1 MPVSASIYDMVGRG
15 VQPVEDPQNALLK
28 ALKLQGAQQELQTG
42 SMKMDEYRR
51 GVERNNKLQQLLS
64 GDYADDESRAGAL
77 VKGGFLDEGQKV
89 LKNRADLNK
98 QNTDLDAKRL
108 EMASKRLELAGQGF
122 GWLKD
127 NPSPDNAIAVIDS
140 FGQNGI
146 WNPQQVAKAKADVMA
161 NPTPE
166 NVARLATMG
175 YQSAL
180 SAKDQ
185 LPSFVQQGRGG
196 TVATQRI
203 NPVTGKVDD
212 VQSATVT
219 QTEAQR
225 LQLAQQADEAAKNRG
240 VQIRGQNM
248 IDARAREAAGIA
260 SGAAVADAGGPG
272 QAAMVK
278 QFGKAPPGYRW
289 KPDGSAEAIPGGPA
303 DIKAGEA
310 GAKSGAKREAQIA
323 QAESVLG
330 TIRDA
335 KGLTGY
341 TTAGVGGM
349 LSGVPATPARNL
361 QAKLETVKANLGF
374 DRLQQM
380 RDNSPT
386 GGALGAVA
394 VQELTALQS
403 TVASL
408 DQLQSPSQLGKA
420 LEKIEGHY
428 TRWLDVMK
436 QSGGGQGGA
445 TGNWGDKPAAS
456 KGGPVDF
463 GSLK

>member
-1 MPVSASIYDMVGRG
+1 MPVSASIYDAIGRG

-108 EMASKRLELAGQGF
+108 EMAGKRLELAGQGF

-127 NPSPDNAIAVIDS
+127 NPSPENAISVIDS

-248 IDARAREAAGIA
+248 TDARSREAT
-260 SGAAVADAGGPG
+260 AATLTKPFEVTG
-272 QAAMVK
+272 
-278 QFGKAPPGYRW
+278 
-289 KPDGSAEAIPGGPA
+289 PDGSAMLVQQDKQGNIRPVQGYGP
-303 DIKAGEA
+303 KAGTEKPLNDTQSKALLFGSRMREA
-310 GAKSGAKREAQIA
+310 GKVLDALAKDGTSASVPGSRAGYGIGSTITALSSSKQQQLDQAKRDFVNAVLRRESGAVIADSEFENADKQYFPQIGDSKEVIA
-323 QAESVLG
+323 QKKRNRELATNGILQE
-330 TIRDA
+330 
-335 KGLTGY
+335 
-341 TTAGVGGM
+341 
-349 LSGVPATPARNL
+349 VPANRRDGL
-361 QAKLETVKANLGF
+361 QP
-374 DRLQQM
+374 QSQM
-380 RDNSPT
+380 PTADDIRKQADNI
-386 GGALGAVA
+386 L
-394 VQELTALQS
+394 
-403 TVASL
+403 
-408 DQLQSPSQLGKA
+408 
-420 LEKIEGHY
+420 
-428 TRWLDVMK
+428 
-436 QSGGGQGGA
+436 
-445 TGNWGDKPAAS
+445 
-456 KGGPVDF
+456 KGG
-463 GSLK
+463 